1 MPLVRLADY
10 RPAPYLLERTDLTVQ
25 LHSGHTEVVA
35 QLAFL
40 PNPLAQPGPL
50 VLQGV
55 DLELLE
61 LRLDGELLPAEAF
74 QLSEDQLVITQPP
87 AGVFQLQSRVRIH
100 PETNSTLEGL
110 YASGGLFTTQCEAE
124 GFRRITFH
132 PDRPDLLSRF
142 QVRIEADRASCPVLL
157 SNGNCIETG
166 DLDAGRHFA
175 VWEDRKSVV

>member
-25 LHSGHTEVVA
+25 LQSGHTEVLA

-74 QLSEDQLVITQPP
+74 ELSADQLVIAQPP
-87 AGVFQLQSRVRIH
+87 AGAFQLQSRVRIH

-110 YASGGLFTTQCEAE
+110 YASGGLFTTQC
-124 GFRRITFH
+124 
-132 PDRPDLLSRF
+132 
-142 QVRIEADRASCPVLL
+142 
-157 SNGNCIETG
+157 
-166 DLDAGRHFA
+166 
-175 VWEDRKSVV
+175 